1 MSRSLKMATRSNRD
15 DLWRHSRDPLK
26 LPLLKKLQNKEELS
40 QEACAAFTAIL
51 KYMGDLPS
59 KRTRSGNELTDAIFD
74 GPLKHV
80 SLAEGQL

>member
-1 MSRSLKMATRSNRD
+1 MATRSNRD

-40 QEACAAFTAIL
+40 QEACAAFTAVL

-59 KRTRSGNELTDAIFD
+59 KRIRSGNELTDAIFD

-80 SLAEGQL
+80 SAQ